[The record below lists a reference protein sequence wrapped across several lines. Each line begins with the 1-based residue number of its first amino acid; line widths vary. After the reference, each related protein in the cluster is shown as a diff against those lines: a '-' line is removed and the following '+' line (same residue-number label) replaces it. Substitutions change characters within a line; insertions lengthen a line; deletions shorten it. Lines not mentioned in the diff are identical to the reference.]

1 MKFTS
6 NLNMQTPALFIQTN
20 HNKPSGSGSP
30 PAESEKKTMNIN
42 FEIVEK
48 IDNNSELKKAT
59 ENIIT
64 GVSASVQGYLVI
76 GTNLDNINIKKLWA
90 QTGFASFSEYS
101 EKVLGISKA
110 TAYRIISVSKKFLM
124 PEITKAIPDRIFSP
138 FQDTALAALNPIGDY
153 DTTAEF
159 ITENGITPDT
169 PVSEIRKIVSAFQKE
184 DKSEKEVDAETDD
197 SSDGDGNRNETDK
210 RKQFEA
216 AVEKL
221 VNSCWDI
228 FDDAKKPKSK
238 KRKTPI
244 TSFHNSIAEIKML
257 LNLD

>member
-1 MKFTS
+1 
-6 NLNMQTPALFIQTN
+6 
-20 HNKPSGSGSP
+20 
-30 PAESEKKTMNIN
+30 MNIN

-64 GVSASVQGYLVI
+64 GVNASVQGYLVI
-76 GTNLDNINIKKLWA
+76 GTNLDIINVKKLWA
-90 QTGFASFSEYS
+90 QAGFSSFSEYS

-159 ITENGITPDT
+159 IAENNITPET
-169 PVSEIRKIVSAFQKE
+169 PVSEIRKIVSEFQKE
-184 DKSEKEVDAETDD
+184 EKAAKEVDAESESD
-197 SSDGDGNRNETDK
+197 SGNNETETDK
-210 RKQFEA
+210 RKQLETI
-216 AVEKL
+216 VEKL
-221 VNSCWDI
+221 VNACWDI
-228 FDDAKKPKSK
+228 FDDIDRPKSK
-238 KRKTPI
+238 KRKTPV
-244 TSFHNSIAEIKML
+244 TTFTNSIAEIKMI
-257 LNLD
+257 LNLG

>member
-1 MKFTS
+1 
-6 NLNMQTPALFIQTN
+6 
-20 HNKPSGSGSP
+20 
-30 PAESEKKTMNIN
+30 MNIN

-48 IDNNSELKKAT
+48 IDSNSELKKAT

-64 GVSASVQGYLVI
+64 GVNASVQGYLVI
-76 GTNLDNINIKKLWA
+76 GTNLDNINVKKLWA
-90 QTGFASFSEYS
+90 QSGFASFSEYS

-159 ITENGITPDT
+159 IAENGITPET

-184 DKSEKEVDAETDD
+184 EKAEKEVDAECENE
-197 SSDGDGNRNETDK
+197 SNGRDGNENKKELLEKALET
-210 RKQFEA
+210 FINA
-216 AVEKL
+216 A
-221 VNSCWDI
+221 WDI
-228 FDDAKKPKSK
+228 FGDLNKPKSK
-238 KRKTPI
+238 RKKTPI
-244 TSFHNSIAEIKML
+244 KTIEKTCKEISTI
-257 LNLD
+257 LDLG

>member
-1 MKFTS
+1 
-6 NLNMQTPALFIQTN
+6 
-20 HNKPSGSGSP
+20 
-30 PAESEKKTMNIN
+30 MNIN

-59 ENIIT
+59 ENIIS
-64 GVSASVQGYLVI
+64 GVNASVQGYLVI
-76 GTNLDNINIKKLWA
+76 GSNLDGINVKKLWKQA
-90 QTGFASFSEYS
+90 GFESFSGYS

-159 ITENGITPDT
+159 IAENNITPDT

-184 DKSEKEVDAETDD
+184 EKAVKEVDAETEET
-197 SSDGDGNRNETDK
+197 DGDGRNNDENKKEALEKALET
-210 RKQFEA
+210 FINA
-216 AVEKL
+216 A
-221 VNSCWDI
+221 WDI
-228 FDDAKKPKSK
+228 FGDLNKPKSK
-238 KRKTPI
+238 RKKTPI
-244 TSFHNSIAEIKML
+244 KTIKKTCKELSFI
-257 LNLD
+257 LDLD

>member
-1 MKFTS
+1 
-6 NLNMQTPALFIQTN
+6 
-20 HNKPSGSGSP
+20 
-30 PAESEKKTMNIN
+30 MNIN

-64 GVSASVQGYLVI
+64 GVNASVQGYLVI
-76 GTNLDNINIKKLWA
+76 GSNLDNINVKKLWA
-90 QTGFASFSEYS
+90 QSGFTSFSEYS

-159 ITENGITPDT
+159 IAENGITPET

-184 DKSEKEVDAETDD
+184 EKAEKEIDAETD
-197 SSDGDGNRNETDK
+197 SGDNGNNETETDK
-210 RKQFEA
+210 RKQLETI
-216 AVEKL
+216 VEKL
-221 VNSCWDI
+221 VNACWDI
-228 FDDAKKPKSK
+228 FDDINRPKSK
-238 KRKTPI
+238 KRKTPV
-244 TSFHNSIAEIKML
+244 TTFTNSIAEIKMI
-257 LNLD
+257 LNLG

>member
-1 MKFTS
+1 
-6 NLNMQTPALFIQTN
+6 
-20 HNKPSGSGSP
+20 
-30 PAESEKKTMNIN
+30 MNIN
-42 FEIVEK
+42 FEIAEK
-48 IDNNSELKKAT
+48 IDNNTELKKAT
-59 ENIIT
+59 ENIIA
-64 GVSASVQGYLVI
+64 GVNASVQGYLVI

-90 QTGFASFSEYS
+90 QAGFSSFSEYS

-124 PEITKAIPDRIFSP
+124 PEITKAIPERIFSP

-159 ITENGITPDT
+159 IAENNITPET

-184 DKSEKEVDAETDD
+184 EKAEKEVDAETDN
-197 SSDGDGNRNETDK
+197 SDNGNNETETDK
-210 RKQFEA
+210 RKQLETI
-216 AVEKL
+216 VEKL
-221 VNSCWDI
+221 VNACWDI
-228 FDDAKKPKSK
+228 FDDINKPKSK

-244 TSFHNSIAEIKML
+244 TSFRNSIAEIKML

>member
-1 MKFTS
+1 
-6 NLNMQTPALFIQTN
+6 
-20 HNKPSGSGSP
+20 
-30 PAESEKKTMNIN
+30 MNIN

-64 GVSASVQGYLVI
+64 GANASVQGYLVI
-76 GTNLDNINIKKLWA
+76 GSNLDNINVKKLWT
-90 QTGFASFSEYS
+90 QSGFASFSEYA

-124 PEITKAIPDRIFSP
+124 PEITLAMPDRIFSP

-153 DTTAEF
+153 ETTADF
-159 ITENGITPDT
+159 IAENHITPET
-169 PVSEIRKIVSAFQKE
+169 PVSEIRKIVSEFQKE
-184 DKSEKEVDAETDD
+184 EKAEKEVDAEAEET
-197 SSDGDGNRNETDK
+197 DGNGRDGNETDK
-210 RKQFEA
+210 RKQLETI
-216 AVEKL
+216 VEKL
-221 VNSCWDI
+221 VNACWDI
-228 FDDAKKPKSK
+228 FDDIEKPKSK

-244 TSFHNSIAEIKML
+244 TNFRNATAEIKML